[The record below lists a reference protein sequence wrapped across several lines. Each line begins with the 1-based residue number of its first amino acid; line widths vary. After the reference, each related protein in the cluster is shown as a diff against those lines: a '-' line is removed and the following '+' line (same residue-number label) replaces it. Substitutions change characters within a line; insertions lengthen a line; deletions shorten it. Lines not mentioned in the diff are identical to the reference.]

1 MGMHMGPVGTITN
14 IKNHLYV
21 LLATLLVAGSFL
33 ASEKLSSLINPISL
47 TLLRFVCSVV
57 LLSPFIMIKSE
68 WYNKVLTVLP
78 RAAIM
83 SFFYSLFFICFF
95 ESLKTTTSLNTA
107 TLYTLVP
114 FFTALISFF
123 VLRHAVSPAKLLIY
137 FLGATGT
144 CWVIF
149 DGNIDSLLA
158 FSLSEGDFIFVV
170 GALSMCCFSVSMKL
184 LYRNDDMLILV
195 FCTLLCGAI
204 WLLMALL
211 VFGQPLDWHLLKGP
225 AVFHMAYLVLGA
237 TIVTSYLFQSATVTL
252 GPSKVMAYTYLNP
265 AAVVLLLLLVDGVA
279 INWIILPGVILST
292 LATIFLQLD
301 TKKPKALF

>member
-1 MGMHMGPVGTITN
+1 MVSVGIITN
-14 IKNHLYV
+14 IKSHLYV

-57 LLSPFIMIKSE
+57 LLLPFVLIKNE
-68 WYNKVLTVLP
+68 WLHKVLIMLP

-95 ESLKTTTSLNTA
+95 ESLKTTTSLNTG

-123 VLRHAVSPAKLLIY
+123 ILGTAVSPAKLLIY
-137 FLGATGT
+137 FLGVIGT

-149 DGNIDSLLA
+149 NGEIDLFLA
-158 FSLSEGDFIFVV
+158 FSLSKGDFIFII
-170 GALSMCCFSVSMKL
+170 GALSMCSFSVSMKL
-184 LYRNDDMLILV
+184 LYRNDDMIVLV
-195 FCTLLCGAI
+195 FCTLVCGAI
-204 WLLMALL
+204 WMLLALL
-211 VFGQPLDWHLLKGP
+211 IFGQPFAWHLVKGP
-225 AVFHMAYLVLGA
+225 AVFNMVYLVLGA
-237 TIVTSYLFQSATVTL
+237 TIATSYLFQSATVTL

-265 AAVVLLLLLVDGVA
+265 AVVVLLLLLIDGVA
-279 INWIILPGVILST
+279 INFIILPGILLST

-301 TKKPKALF
+301 STKSKAPS